1 MGGRYEPEPGPTLA
15 MCIFEA
21 CVVPEMAEG
30 EGEAGLVGNNERV
43 NRRKRLRSV
52 VWCRRAF
59 LELHRGV
66 KHHRL
71 GSRERTWN
79 WEALVG
85 IALEIVWGVLMKA
98 AAVGV
103 AVAREVIVREV
114 VDWEAGWHVV
124 VCKALAIGTVWGV
137 WTVEVLMVSV
147 AVGVS
152 IASAIVISGITST
165 RRELTT
171 TSGTVIAVVVSM
183 AIATRCHLVVGSPGL
198 IARRSLRIHGGM
210 QVEAFVG
217 IMLLLLANRSENERK
232 SVYLDGFL
240 VVAEEGKSDSAY
252 QKRLARD
259 Q

>member
-1 MGGRYEPEPGPTLA
+1 VHVLRLVLCQRWLRGR
-15 MCIFEA
+15 
-21 CVVPEMAEG
+21 
-30 EGEAGLVGNNERV
+30 GEAGLVGNYERV
-43 NRRKRLRSV
+43 NWRERLRSV

-66 KHHRL
+66 EHHRL

-85 IALEIVWGVLMKA
+85 IALEIVWVVLMEV

-114 VDWEAGWHVV
+114 VDREAGWHVV
-124 VCKALAIGTVWGV
+124 VCKALAIGSVWGG

-152 IASAIVISGITST
+152 IASAIVIAGITSPG
-165 RRELTT
+165 RELTT
-171 TSGTVIAVVVSM
+171 TSGTGIVVVVSL
-183 AIATRCHLVVGSPGL
+183 AVATRCHLVVDPPGL
-198 IARRSLRIHGGM
+198 IARSSLRIHGGM
-210 QVEAFVG
+210 QVEGFVE
-217 IMLLLLANRSENERK
+217 IILLLLANRTEKERE
-232 SVYLDGFL
+232 SAYPNGFL

-252 QKRLARD
+252 QKRLA
-259 Q
+259 